1 MQRQAS
7 PYKYITIHAEVNMK
21 SQSIHFQVLESY
33 YFQTSIKNLEY
44 LAHFKKY
51 FSKKIIKQISK
62 KTSVNKIFFF
72 YAAHPLGKM
81 QMYFSLC
88 NSSLASQI

>member
-1 MQRQAS
+1 
-7 PYKYITIHAEVNMK
+7 MK
-21 SQSIHFQVLESY
+21 SQNVHFQGLESY

-44 LAHFKKY
+44 LAHFKKH

-72 YAAHPLGKM
+72 FYAAHPLGKT
-81 QMYFSLC
+81 QMYFILC